1 MKFHH
6 IAATAGAAL
15 ALSACGA
22 LTPFGDRSALI
33 YEPSGCE
40 AQELDIYFAEGQAA
54 LTQPALQLIQMT
66 GERLQGCQIDQV
78 EVIGLASST
87 GDSAS
92 NLTLSERR
100 ARTVAEALTDAGWP
114 APRFT
119 LAAGGDTGATTDGGL
134 AEPLRRRTVVVV
146 HARPQ

>member
-1 MKFHH
+1 MMRFRM
-6 IAATAGAAL
+6 AAAAL
-15 ALSACGA
+15 AVAAVAGCANG
-22 LTPFGDRSALI
+22 PGGRPALI
-33 YEPSGCE
+33 ADTAGCAE
-40 AQELDIYFAEGQAA
+40 QRLDIYFDEGQAR
-54 LTQPALQLIQMT
+54 LTQPARQLIAMT
-66 GERLQGCQIDQV
+66 GERLQGCNVERV

-114 APRFT
+114 APGFT

-146 HARPQ
+146 HARPR